1 MADTATT
8 TAGTTDATATTAGT
22 TAATAADK
30 AVADS
35 QATTQATTEAAK
47 AGDTAATA
55 TTDTKA
61 GDTSAGTTEEVK
73 YDLTLPDGET
83 DATLLER
90 TTAIARE
97 SGLTPTQAQ
106 RIAAFASQEAAT
118 RATATRE
125 ALIQSYQP
133 GGAEWTKQADA
144 WKTQTLADPKL
155 GKTPEERKAAV
166 TKGLAVIERY
176 KDAHADD
183 AKAMQGFFDT
193 SGLGDHPTV
202 ARFFAWLGEA
212 AAEGSLVT
220 GGATGGAGRSTAELM
235 YGPDGGKSKSQVIV
249 TEG

>member
-1 MADTATT
+1 MPDDPNGGGTALADPPAPPP
-8 TAGTTDATATTAGT
+8 
-22 TAATAADK
+22 AAAAPPPP
-30 AVADS
+30 
-35 QATTQATTEAAK
+35 
-47 AGDTAATA
+47 AGDPPAPPNDAP
-55 TTDTKA
+55 A
-61 GDTSAGTTEEVK
+61 GDPPADIS
-73 YDLTLPDGET
+73 YDLTLPAGVT
-83 DATLLER
+83 DPTLLER
-90 TTAIARE
+90 TTAIARA
-97 SGLTPTQAQ
+97 SGLDPKQAQ
-106 RIAAFASQEAAT
+106 ALVDFAISERTAAVSAE
-118 RATATRE
+118 RE

-144 WKTQTLADPKL
+144 WKTQTMADPKL

-176 KDAHADD
+176 KDAHAED
-183 AKAMQGFFDT
+183 AKAMQGFFDA